1 MNINTSFYNLRDAAK
16 IALRGKYI
24 ALNTQISKGLE
35 WGGTKI
41 NELSLS
47 ADYFLYAPLVRWL
60 PFYTLFCAP
69 KKLSSKDYIIPATF

>member
-47 ADYFLYAPLVRWL
+47 ADYFPYAPLDPLVAL
-60 PFYTLFCAP
+60 LFLILCPQEAQ
-69 KKLSSKDYIIPATF
+69 L